1 MEEEADL
8 AESSETGE
16 MEGEAGLAE
25 SSEADEI
32 EGREAESSDMGEGKQ
47 SWHWAQWDRR
57 DGREG
62 RQTWRR
68 PPQAALWN
76 RNYFLRFWFRLSKSY
91 GSGSGSNFW
100 KVMVPVPVLT
110 FEKVTVLVPAP

>member
-47 SWHWAQWDRR
+47 SWH
-57 DGREG
+57 
-62 RQTWRR
+62 
-68 PPQAALWN
+68 
-76 RNYFLRFWFRLSKSY
+76 
-91 GSGSGSNFW
+91 
-100 KVMVPVPVLT
+100 
-110 FEKVTVLVPAP
+110 